1 MFYLLDTH
9 MWSGQSSSFCMAI
22 EKTNKNKQIARKAP
36 VRSIQ
41 CKYTNIAAF
50 H

>member
-1 MFYLLDTH
+1 MFYPLDID
-9 MWSGQSSSFCMAI
+9 MWGRQSYSFCIVI